1 MPNLW
6 VFALFFRRVNYME
19 YVFKV
24 VDLSQLDEFPN
35 HPYQVR
41 TDEDLRNLQNS
52 ISERGVDEPLIVRS
66 INDRFQVI
74 SGHRRMKACELA
86 GIHDVPIRVVNLD
99 DDEAV
104 IMMVDSNLHRRK
116 LLKSELA
123 FAYRMK
129 NEALKH
135 QGKRFVEDETLDQ
148 LGPKYSTSTSRQIAY
163 QEGTSPSQV
172 KRYIRLT
179 YLIKGLLD
187 LVDEERIAMIPAYEI
202 SFLSEKQQETLLK
215 VIEELDATPSLSQAK
230 FFKEM
235 AQDEQLDEELMY
247 DELSVEKPT
256 QKEKLKLET
265 SKLRQYFP
273 RGTTPR
279 EMSEAIYYLLEEHAD
294 ELEHIRSN
302 DYELKI

>member
-1 MPNLW
+1 
-6 VFALFFRRVNYME
+6 ME

-41 TDEDLRNLQNS
+41 IDEDLRNLQNS
-52 ISERGVDEPLIVRS
+52 ISERGVDEPLIVRN
-66 INDRFQVI
+66 INDRYQVI

-86 GIHDVPIRVVNLD
+86 GIHDVPIRVVDLD

-129 NEALKH
+129 HEALKH
-135 QGKRFVEDETLDQ
+135 QGKIVEDLTSSQLET
-148 LGPKYSTSTSRQIAY
+148 KYSTDTARQLAAEKGTSRA
-163 QEGTSPSQV
+163 QV
-172 KRYIRLT
+172 YRYIRLT
-179 YLIKGLLD
+179 YLNKGLLD
-187 LVDEERIAMIPAYEI
+187 LVDEERIAINPAYEL
-202 SFLSEKQQETLLK
+202 SFLSKEQQEQLLNI
-215 VIEELDATPSLSQAK
+215 IEELEATPSLSQAK

-247 DELSVEKPT
+247 DELSEEKPN

>member
-1 MPNLW
+1 
-6 VFALFFRRVNYME
+6 ME

-35 HPYQVR
+35 YPYQVR
-41 TDEDLRNLQNS
+41 IDEDLRNLQNS

-66 INDRFQVI
+66 INDRYQVI

-86 GIHDVPIRVVNLD
+86 GIHDVPIRVVDLD

-135 QGKRFVEDETLDQ
+135 QGKRFVDEDTLCQ
-148 LGPKYSTSTSRQIAY
+148 VGTKYSTRSTQIIASD
-163 QEGTSPSQV
+163 EGTSTRQIY
-172 KRYIRLT
+172 RYIRLT
-179 YLIKGLLD
+179 YLNRGLLD
-187 LVDEERIAMIPAYEI
+187 LVDEERIAINPAYEI
-202 SFLSEKQQETLLK
+202 SFLSEEQQETLLN

-247 DELSVEKPT
+247 EELSVEKPN

>member
-1 MPNLW
+1 
-6 VFALFFRRVNYME
+6 ME

-41 TDEDLRNLQNS
+41 IDEDLRNLQNS

-66 INDRFQVI
+66 INDRYQVI

-86 GIHDVPIRVVNLD
+86 GISNVPIRVVDLD

-135 QGKRFVEDETLDQ
+135 QGKRFVDEETLDQ

-202 SFLSEKQQETLLK
+202 SFLSEEQQETLLK

-247 DELSVEKPT
+247 DELSEEKPN

>member
-1 MPNLW
+1 
-6 VFALFFRRVNYME
+6 ME

-41 TDEDLRNLQNS
+41 IDEDLRNLQNS

-66 INDRFQVI
+66 INDRYQVI

-86 GIHDVPIRVVNLD
+86 GIKDVPIRVVDLD

-135 QGKRFVEDETLDQ
+135 QGKRFVDEETLDQ

-187 LVDEERIAMIPAYEI
+187 LVDEERIAMMPAYEI
-202 SFLSEKQQETLLK
+202 SFLSEEQQETLLK

-235 AQDEQLDEELMY
+235 AQDEQLDEELIC
-247 DELSVEKPT
+247 DELSVEKPN

-294 ELEHIRSN
+294 ELEHIRFN

>member
-1 MPNLW
+1 
-6 VFALFFRRVNYME
+6 ME

-41 TDEDLRNLQNS
+41 IDEDLRNLQNS
-52 ISERGVDEPLIVRS
+52 ISERGVDEPLIVRN
-66 INDRFQVI
+66 INDRYQVI

-86 GIHDVPIRVVNLD
+86 GIHDVPIRVVDLD

-148 LGPKYSTSTSRQIAY
+148 LGPKYSTSTSRQIAF

-187 LVDEERIAMIPAYEI
+187 LVDEERIAMMPAYEI
-202 SFLSEKQQETLLK
+202 SFLNKEQQETLLN

-247 DELSVEKPT
+247 DELSEEKPN

>member
-1 MPNLW
+1 
-6 VFALFFRRVNYME
+6 ME

-41 TDEDLRNLQNS
+41 IDEDLRNLQNS

-66 INDRFQVI
+66 INDRYQVI

-86 GIHDVPIRVVNLD
+86 GIKDVPIRVVDLD

-135 QGKRFVEDETLDQ
+135 QGKRFVDEETLDQ

-187 LVDEERIAMIPAYEI
+187 LVDEERIAMMPAYEI
-202 SFLSEKQQETLLK
+202 SFLSEEQQETLLK
-215 VIEELDATPSLSQAK
+215 VIEELEATPSLSQAK

-235 AQDEQLDEELMY
+235 AQDEQLDEELIY
-247 DELSVEKPT
+247 DELSVEKPN

-294 ELEHIRSN
+294 ELEHIRFN

>member
-1 MPNLW
+1 
-6 VFALFFRRVNYME
+6 ME

-24 VDLSQLDEFPN
+24 VDLSLLDEFPN

-41 TDEDLRNLQNS
+41 IDEDLRNLQNS

-74 SGHRRMKACELA
+74 SGHRRMKACVLA
-86 GIHDVPIRVVNLD
+86 GIHDVPIRVVDLD

-135 QGKRFVEDETLDQ
+135 QGKRFVDEDTLCQ
-148 LGPKYSTSTSRQIAY
+148 VGTKYSTRSAQMIASD
-163 QEGTSPSQV
+163 EGTSTRQIY
-172 KRYIRLT
+172 RYIRLT
-179 YLIKGLLD
+179 YLNRGLLD
-187 LVDEERIAMIPAYEI
+187 LVDEERIAINPAYEI
-202 SFLSEKQQETLLK
+202 SFLSEEQQDQLLNI
-215 VIEELDATPSLSQAK
+215 IEELDATPSLSQAK

-247 DELSVEKPT
+247 DELSEEKPN

-279 EMSEAIYYLLEEHAD
+279 EMSEAIYYLLEEHTD

>member
-1 MPNLW
+1 
-6 VFALFFRRVNYME
+6 ME

-41 TDEDLRNLQNS
+41 IDEDLRNLQNS
-52 ISERGVDEPLIVRS
+52 ISERGVDEPLIVRN
-66 INDRFQVI
+66 INDRYQVI

-86 GIHDVPIRVVNLD
+86 GIHDVPIRVVDLD

-135 QGKRFVEDETLDQ
+135 QGKKFIEEETLCPVGTNYNTYSAQ
-148 LGPKYSTSTSRQIAY
+148 LVADA
-163 QEGTSPSQV
+163 EGTSRRQV
-172 KRYIRLT
+172 YRYIRLT
-179 YLIKGLLD
+179 YLNKGLLD
-187 LVDEERIAMIPAYEI
+187 LVDEERIAIRPAYEI
-202 SFLSEKQQETLLK
+202 SFLSEEQQETLLK

-247 DELSVEKPT
+247 DELSEEKPN

>member
-1 MPNLW
+1 
-6 VFALFFRRVNYME
+6 ME

-41 TDEDLRNLQNS
+41 IDEDLRNLQNS

-66 INDRFQVI
+66 INDRYQVI

-86 GIHDVPIRVVNLD
+86 GIKDVPIRVVDLD

-135 QGKRFVEDETLDQ
+135 QGKRFVDEETLDQ

-187 LVDEERIAMIPAYEI
+187 LVDEERIAMMPAYEI
-202 SFLSEKQQETLLK
+202 SFLSEEQQETLLK

-235 AQDEQLDEELMY
+235 AQDEQLDEELIY
-247 DELSVEKPT
+247 DELSEEKPN

>member
-1 MPNLW
+1 
-6 VFALFFRRVNYME
+6 ME

-41 TDEDLRNLQNS
+41 IDEDLRNLQNS
-52 ISERGVDEPLIVRS
+52 ISERGVDEPLIVRN
-66 INDRFQVI
+66 INDRYQVI

-86 GIHDVPIRVVNLD
+86 GIHDVPIRVVDLD

-129 NEALKH
+129 HEALKH
-135 QGKRFVEDETLDQ
+135 QGKIVEDLTSSQLET
-148 LGPKYSTSTSRQIAY
+148 KYSTDTARQLAAEKGTSRA
-163 QEGTSPSQV
+163 QV
-172 KRYIRLT
+172 YRYIRLT
-179 YLIKGLLD
+179 YLNKGLLD
-187 LVDEERIAMIPAYEI
+187 LVDEERIAINPAYEL
-202 SFLSEKQQETLLK
+202 SFLSKEQQEQLLNI
-215 VIEELDATPSLSQAK
+215 IEELDATPSLSQAN

-247 DELSVEKPT
+247 DELSEEKPN

>member
-1 MPNLW
+1 
-6 VFALFFRRVNYME
+6 ME

-41 TDEDLRNLQNS
+41 IDEDLRNLQNS
-52 ISERGVDEPLIVRS
+52 ISERGVDEPLIVRN
-66 INDRFQVI
+66 INDRYQVI

-86 GIHDVPIRVVNLD
+86 GIRDVPIRIVDLD

-129 NEALKH
+129 YEALKH
-135 QGKRFVEDETLDQ
+135 QGKFIDD
-148 LGPKYSTSTSRQIAY
+148 STSYQVGTKYNTDSAQLIADEKGTSR
-163 QEGTSPSQV
+163 TQV
-172 KRYIRLT
+172 FRYIRLT
-179 YLIKGLLD
+179 YLNKGLLD
-187 LVDEERIAMIPAYEI
+187 LVDEERIAINPAYEL
-202 SFLSEKQQETLLK
+202 SFLSKEQQEQLLNI
-215 VIEELDATPSLSQAK
+215 IEELDATPSLSQAK
-230 FFKEM
+230 FFKEV

-247 DELSVEKPT
+247 DELSEEKPN

-279 EMSEAIYYLLEEHAD
+279 EMSEAIYYLLKEHAD

>member
-1 MPNLW
+1 
-6 VFALFFRRVNYME
+6 ME

-41 TDEDLRNLQNS
+41 IDEDLRNLQNS
-52 ISERGVDEPLIVRS
+52 ISERGVDEPLIVRN
-66 INDRFQVI
+66 INDRYQVI

-86 GIHDVPIRVVNLD
+86 GIHDVPIRVVDLD

-104 IMMVDSNLHRRK
+104 IMIDSNLHRRK

-129 NEALKH
+129 HEALKH
-135 QGKRFVEDETLDQ
+135 QGKIVEDLTSSQLET
-148 LGPKYSTSTSRQIAY
+148 KYSTDTARQLAAEKGTSRA
-163 QEGTSPSQV
+163 QV
-172 KRYIRLT
+172 YRYIRLT
-179 YLIKGLLD
+179 YLNKGLLD
-187 LVDEERIAMIPAYEI
+187 LVDEERIAINPAYEL
-202 SFLSEKQQETLLK
+202 SFLSKEQQEQLLNI
-215 VIEELDATPSLSQAK
+215 IEELDATPSLSQAK

-247 DELSVEKPT
+247 DELSEEKPN